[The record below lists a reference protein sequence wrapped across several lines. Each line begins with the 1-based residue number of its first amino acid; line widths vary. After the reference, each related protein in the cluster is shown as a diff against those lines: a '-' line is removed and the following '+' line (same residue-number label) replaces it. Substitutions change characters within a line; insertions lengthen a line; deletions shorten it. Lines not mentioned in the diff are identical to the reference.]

1 MGQMWV
7 HHAGMN
13 DRRMKR
19 STERTE
25 ALQYLVEAL
34 ADRSG
39 ARALVLLDDT
49 GRIVAGTGMPQEVVS
64 LARAARDVA
73 WRRATPDMLASMSH
87 DVTARPVATRE
98 GMLYFAA
105 LSEQMTGLG
114 DAVRAVQRILA
125 A

>member
-1 MGQMWV
+1 
-7 HHAGMN
+7 MN
-13 DRRMKR
+13 DRRLKR
-19 STERTE
+19 SAERDE
-25 ALQYLVEAL
+25 ALQFLVESV

-39 ARALVLLDDT
+39 ARALVLLDDA
-49 GRIVAGTGMPQEVVS
+49 GRIVAGTGVPHEVAS

-73 WRRATPDMLASMSH
+73 WRRASPDTLAAMPH
-87 DVTARPVATRE
+87 DVTARPVATSD

-105 LSEQMTGLG
+105 LSERMTGLG